1 MKIKRIDLNRLIE
14 SYLKDHMLL
23 TTSLSSQAT
32 LKEYSFDEFTKD
44 ITSAYGTIENYA
56 SELGDE
62 VKDAADSTV
71 DFLEDQYNLITNLI
85 LII

>member
-44 ITSAYGTIENYA
+44 ITSAYGTI
-56 SELGDE
+56 
-62 VKDAADSTV
+62 
-71 DFLEDQYNLITNLI
+71 
-85 LII
+85 